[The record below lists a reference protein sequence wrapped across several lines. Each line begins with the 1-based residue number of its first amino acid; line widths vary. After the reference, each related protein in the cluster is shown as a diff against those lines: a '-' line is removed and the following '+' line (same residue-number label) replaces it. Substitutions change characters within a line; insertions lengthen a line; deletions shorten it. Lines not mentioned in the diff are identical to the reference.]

1 MGSLPNVPRQDQ
13 SWQSIS
19 TIIDAQSR
27 VRHLGQ
33 ELRHEYD
40 AIAHEPLPREFL
52 DLLDKLERQSEQTTE
67 KPERAP

>member
-1 MGSLPNVPRQDQ
+1 METLPTVPRQDQ

-33 ELRHEYD
+33 ELRHEFD

-52 DLLDKLERQSEQTTE
+52 DLLDKLDRKSEQPTQ
-67 KPERAP
+67 KPEQAS